1 MEVINMSKFKNLE
14 FLGSEKEISKIV
26 CSTINT
32 LEREYKLR
40 INQEVIIPAMVNC
53 FIDSAIYESLELL
66 GADKV
71 RSELNLFEMIRI
83 VHELIPGEE
92 KPELV
97 TIISL
102 GRMAIRRL
110 ELELPEDDVE
120 EAMNSIADVD
130 IKLLEQISLRA
141 VQYLEDR
148 HGLTIRDYQI
158 MFKVAEVFLNEMISF
173 IKVNSVTDDTLV
185 VFDQFSIVLDDTG
198 RFESIEISE
207 FTQKTIEALYEG
219 VLSEVQRL
227 KDEDDAFAENNS
239 KSK

>member
-1 MEVINMSKFKNLE
+1 MEVMFMSKFVALS
-14 FLGSEKEISKIV
+14 FIGSEKEISKIV
-26 CSTINT
+26 GSTIGT
-32 LEREYKLR
+32 LEREYKLK

-53 FIDSAIYESLELL
+53 FLDAAIYESLVML
-66 GADKV
+66 GEDKV

-83 VHELIPGEE
+83 IHEIIPGEE
-92 KPELV
+92 KPELL

-110 ELELPEDDVE
+110 ELELPEEDVE
-120 EAMNSIADVD
+120 EAMNSIVDVD

>member
-1 MEVINMSKFKNLE
+1 MFKNLE
-14 FLGSEKEISKIV
+14 FIGSEKEISKIV
-26 CSTINT
+26 NSTIGT
-32 LEREYKLR
+32 LEREYKLK

-53 FIDSAIYESLELL
+53 FIDAAIYESLVLL

-71 RSELNLFEMIRI
+71 KSELNLFEMLRVI
-83 VHELIPGEE
+83 HEVIPGEE
-92 KPELV
+92 KPELM

-102 GRMAIRRL
+102 GRMAMRRL
-110 ELELPEDDVE
+110 EVELSEEDVD

-130 IKLLEQISLRA
+130 IKLLESISILA
-141 VQYLEDR
+141 SEYLDSR

-158 MFKVAEVFLNEMISF
+158 IFKVAEVFFNELISF

-185 VFDQFSIVLDDTG
+185 VFDQFTIVLDDSG
-198 RFESIEISE
+198 RFESIEISNY
-207 FTQKTIEALYEG
+207 TQQTIKLIYDDI
-219 VLSEVQRL
+219 LSEDKRL

>member
-1 MEVINMSKFKNLE
+1 MKTNFKNLE

-26 CSTINT
+26 NATVGT
-32 LEREYKLR
+32 LEREYKFK
-40 INQEVIIPAMVNC
+40 INQEVVIPAMVNC
-53 FIDSAIYESLELL
+53 FIDGAIYESLQML

-71 RSELNLFEMIRI
+71 RCELNLFDMVRLI
-83 VHELIPGEE
+83 HEVIPGEE

-97 TIISL
+97 TIMSL
-102 GRMAIRRL
+102 GRMAMRRL

-130 IKLLEQISLRA
+130 IKLLESISMKA
-141 VQYLEDR
+141 TQYLQDR
-148 HGLTIRDYQI
+148 HGLVLPNYQI
-158 MFKVAEVFLNEMISF
+158 IFKVAEVFFNEMIAF

-185 VFDQFSIVLDDTG
+185 VFDQFSIVLDDSG

-207 FTQKTIEALYEG
+207 FTQKTIEALYESI
-219 VLSEVQRL
+219 LSEVQRL
-227 KDEDDAFAENNS
+227 KDEDDEFAVNNN

>member
-1 MEVINMSKFKNLE
+1 MFKNLE
-14 FLGSEKEISKIV
+14 FIGSEKEISKIV
-26 CSTINT
+26 NSTIGT
-32 LEREYKLR
+32 LEREYKLK
-40 INQEVIIPAMVNC
+40 INQEIIVPAMVNC
-53 FIDSAIYESLELL
+53 FIDSAIYESLVAL

-83 VHELIPGEE
+83 IHEVIPGEE
-92 KPELV
+92 KSELV

-102 GRMAIRRL
+102 GRMAMRRL
-110 ELELPEDDVE
+110 EVELPEEDVE
-120 EAMNSIADVD
+120 EAMNSIADID

-173 IKVNSVTDDTLV
+173 IKVNTVSDDTLV

-207 FTQKTIEALYEG
+207 FTQKTIEAIYSS

>member
-1 MEVINMSKFKNLE
+1 MFKNLE
-14 FLGSEKEISKIV
+14 FIGSEKEISKIV
-26 CSTINT
+26 NSTIGT
-32 LEREYKLR
+32 LEREYKLK
-40 INQEVIIPAMVNC
+40 INQEIIVPAMVNC
-53 FIDSAIYESLELL
+53 FIDSAIYESLVAL

-83 VHELIPGEE
+83 IHEVIPGEE

-97 TIISL
+97 SIISL
-102 GRMAIRRL
+102 GRMAMRRL
-110 ELELPEDDVE
+110 EVEPPEGDVE
-120 EAMNSIADVD
+120 EAMNSIADID

-173 IKVNSVTDDTLV
+173 IKVNTVTDDTLV

-207 FTQKTIEALYEG
+207 FTQKTIEAIYEG
-219 VLSEVQRL
+219 ILSEVQRL

-239 KSK
+239 KTK